1 MIAVLTGDIINSR
14 GQEKTIWLNSL
25 KSVLATKGNT
35 PKDWEI
41 YRGDEFQLQLSNAE
55 DALLTAF
62 QIKSRIKS
70 YENID
75 VRIAIGLGDKTLNTR
90 KITESN
96 GSAFVNSGRKFD
108 ELKKEKL
115 SLSIVSGNEFFDK
128 EMDLLLRWALVNIDG
143 WTAVSAEIVY
153 LFLNNPALSQTDVA
167 QRLNIQQSAVS
178 QRLKRAN
185 FDLLIQLI
193 DFYKEKIRSL

>member
-1 MIAVLTGDIINSR
+1 MIAILTGDIINSE
-14 GQEKTIWLNSL
+14 GQEKTVWLNAL
-25 KSVLATKGNT
+25 KTVLSAKGNS

-55 DALLTAF
+55 DALHTAF
-62 QIKSRIKS
+62 QLKSHIKS

-75 VRIAIGLGDKTLNTR
+75 VRIAIGLGDKTLNAR

-108 ELKKEKL
+108 DLKKEKL
-115 SLSIVSGNEFFDK
+115 SLAIVSGNEIFDK
-128 EMDLLLRWALVNIDG
+128 EMDLLLKWVLVSIDS

-153 LFLNNPALSQTDVA
+153 LFLNNPTLSQTDVA
-167 QRLNIQQSAVS
+167 HQLKIQQSAVS

-193 DFYKEKIRSL
+193 DFYKEKILSL

>member
-1 MIAVLTGDIINSR
+1 
-14 GQEKTIWLNSL
+14 
-25 KSVLATKGNT
+25 LATKGNT

-75 VRIAIGLGDKTLNTR
+75 VRIAIGLGDKTLNAR